1 MMKHEFENIAGY
13 EVSWDDYNKIIEPM
27 YSATNLS
34 KEEFVKTLNKKRFAL
49 VPLKTLVKRMQ
60 KEAEHLKETCTH
72 YTDYESK
79 EKLDDIVK
87 EYIDRKY
94 GERCHYK
101 DHDDL
106 DFLTDEEKAIIVN
119 AVLDKMRAEIEK
131 QKECR
136 CFDDD
141 DMYIYMT
148 GLNDAIDIIDK
159 YNVES

>member
-13 EVSWDDYNKIIEPM
+13 EVSWDDYDKIIEPM

-49 VPLKTLVKRMQ
+49 TPLKTLVKRMQ

-87 EYIDRKY
+87 EYINRKY
-94 GERCHYK
+94 GERCHYIMNAE
-101 DHDDL
+101 DRLSCSYPCSVTIYDSVTYNTVDVIM
-106 DFLTDEEKAIIVN
+106 LTK
-119 AVLDKMRAEIEK
+119 
-131 QKECR
+131 
-136 CFDDD
+136 
-141 DMYIYMT
+141 
-148 GLNDAIDIIDK
+148 
-159 YNVES
+159 